1 MLDQDYQK
9 VLKIGISLS
18 TDRDPQHILETILD
32 SGMQITGCDAG
43 TVYLSREGS
52 LAFFLMKTLSM
63 GVSKGT
69 GGSPIKD
76 MPPVPMREENVCA
89 YAAMRR
95 ETVNIPDVH
104 HSGRFDFSGPRRYD
118 AMTGY
123 HTVSMLVVPMENA
136 DGELLGVL
144 QLMNALDGNKN
155 PVPFDSRFEII
166 IRSLGSLAAV
176 ELTNIQYM
184 GEIKAQLRSFV
195 EAMATAIDERTPY
208 NGTHTRNVAQYVLLL
223 AGLMNQKHAQGT
235 CEKYFSERDL
245 EQLELAAL
253 SHDIGKLII
262 PRSVMDRADRLGG
275 GLGIIKARFSMLEA
289 FYERDFYKGALTEE
303 AFRASVRELRES
315 LEFIARIDGAAF
327 LEEKDYERV
336 QRLAEEYYADGE
348 GKRIPYLTR
357 EERYALS
364 VRRGTLT
371 QEARRLMESHVQMTE
386 KILSKVHF
394 HKSYNRIVQWACG
407 HHEMLDG
414 SGYPRHLK
422 GDEIAL
428 ETRMITAADI
438 YDALTGEDRP
448 YKKPVSREKA
458 FAILHDMAEEGK
470 LDTRIVNWLEEAVT
484 GGEEY

>member
-1 MLDQDYQK
+1 M
-9 VLKIGISLS
+9 
-18 TDRDPQHILETILD
+18 ETILD

-43 TVYLSREGS
+43 TVYLNREGS
-52 LAFFLMKTLSM
+52 LSFFLMKTLSM

-69 GGSPIKD
+69 DGAPIND
-76 MPPVPMREENVCA
+76 MPPVPMREANVCA

-95 ETVNIPDVH
+95 ETVNIPDVYD
-104 HSGRFDFSGPRRYD
+104 SGRFDFSGPREYD

-123 HTVSMLVVPMENA
+123 HTVSMLVVPMENP
-136 DGELLGVL
+136 DGELMGVL
-144 QLMNALDGNKN
+144 QLMNAMDEDRKTI
-155 PVPFDSRFEII
+155 PFDPGFEII

-223 AGLMNQKHAQGT
+223 ADLMNRKYAEGM
-235 CEKYFSERDL
+235 CERHFSERDL

-262 PRSVMDRADRLGG
+262 PRSVMDRACRLNGSFEK
-275 GLGIIKARFSMLEA
+275 IEARFSMMEA
-289 FYERDFYKGALTEE
+289 WYERDFYKGLLTEE
-303 AFRASVRELRES
+303 DFRAAARKLRES
-315 LEFIARIDGAAF
+315 LEFIARIDGAGF
-327 LEEKDYERV
+327 LEEKDYEQV
-336 QRLAEEYYADGE
+336 QRLAEEYYTDEE
-348 GKRIPYLTR
+348 GKRIPWLTK
-357 EERYALS
+357 EERHALS

-371 QEARRLMESHVQMTE
+371 PEARDLMESHVQMTE

-394 HKSYNRIVQWACG
+394 HKSYNRIVKWAAG

-448 YKKPVSREKA
+448 YKKPLPREKA
-458 FAILHDMAEEGK
+458 FAILHDMAEEGR
-470 LDTRIVNWLEEAVT
+470 LDAEIVNWLEEAVT
-484 GGEEY
+484 GKEKKR